1 MSIAPA
7 RRVST
12 SSPATRV
19 DRNYSPA
26 NRDEQFVEVIDTNNN
41 VSVRDDTNARNS
53 DGKNLFNKKE
63 AKESKV
69 ASAPA
74 NYVNNTIEALAAS
87 GVYEETAVSDNS
99 HKVGVYDNNQAIIKD
114 EELDRT
120 GHSYLKH
127 FYEKNEPVAE
137 VDEFI

>member
-41 VSVRDDTNARNS
+41 VSVRDVANARNS
-53 DGKNLFNKKE
+53 ARKIFLTKK
-63 AKESKV
+63 KPRESKV
-69 ASAPA
+69 SIRPCKLRKQ
-74 NYVNNTIEALAAS
+74 YDRGS
-87 GVYEETAVSDNS
+87 GSQRCLRRNRRFRQFA
-99 HKVGVYDNNQAIIKD
+99 
-114 EELDRT
+114 
-120 GHSYLKH
+120 
-127 FYEKNEPVAE
+127 
-137 VDEFI
+137 

>member
-53 DGKNLFNKKE
+53 DGKTFLTKKKPRK
-63 AKESKV
+63 AK
-69 ASAPA
+69 
-74 NYVNNTIEALAAS
+74 
-87 GVYEETAVSDNS
+87 
-99 HKVGVYDNNQAIIKD
+99 
-114 EELDRT
+114 
-120 GHSYLKH
+120 SYPPLQ
-127 FYEKNEPVAE
+127 
-137 VDEFI
+137 IT

>member
-1 MSIAPA
+1 MIQTHAIL
-7 RRVST
+7 T
-12 SSPATRV
+12 EKT
-19 DRNYSPA
+19 
-26 NRDEQFVEVIDTNNN
+26 FLT
-41 VSVRDDTNARNS
+41 
-53 DGKNLFNKKE
+53 KKKPRK
-63 AKESKV
+63 A
-69 ASAPA
+69 
-74 NYVNNTIEALAAS
+74 
-87 GVYEETAVSDNS
+87 TAVSDNS

>member
-1 MSIAPA
+1 MIQTHAIL
-7 RRVST
+7 T
-12 SSPATRV
+12 EKT
-19 DRNYSPA
+19 
-26 NRDEQFVEVIDTNNN
+26 FLT
-41 VSVRDDTNARNS
+41 
-53 DGKNLFNKKE
+53 KKE

-69 ASAPA
+69 VSAPA